1 MKYNLKN
8 PNPTMIT
15 REELE
20 KFGEKREEYQKELMK
35 SIL

>member
-1 MKYNLKN
+1 MKNNLKN

-15 REELE
+15 EEELE
-20 KFGEKREEYQKELMK
+20 EFGEKREYQKELMK